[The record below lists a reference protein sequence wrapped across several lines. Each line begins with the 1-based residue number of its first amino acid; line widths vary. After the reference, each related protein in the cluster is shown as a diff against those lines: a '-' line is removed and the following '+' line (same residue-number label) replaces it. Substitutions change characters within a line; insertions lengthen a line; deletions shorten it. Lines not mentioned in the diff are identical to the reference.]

1 MKYILVNQSSKH
13 AYKVAANDVEK
24 NSSLAVEVTDE
35 LASQLESSTENLFLI
50 DGALKTLMQKHV
62 IENIDVFKNRVRSKR
77 NILLIN
83 SDWTQ
88 LSDSPL
94 DADKVSEWA
103 TYRQALRDLTDNLDE
118 NGDVTFP
125 TAP

>member
-1 MKYILVNQSSKH
+1 MKYILVNQSNKH
-13 AYKVAANDVEK
+13 AYRVAANDAEK
-24 NSSLAVEVTDE
+24 NSPLAIEVTDE
-35 LASQLESSTENLFLI
+35 IASQLESSTENLFLI
-50 DGALKTLMQKHV
+50 DGALKTLEHKHV
-62 IENIDVFKNRVRSKR
+62 IENLDLFKNRVRSKR

>member
-1 MKYILVNQSSKH
+1 MKYILLNQSSKH
-13 AYKVAANDVEK
+13 AYKVITNDAEK
-24 NSSLAVEVTDE
+24 NSPFAVEVTDE

-50 DGALKTLMQKHV
+50 DGALKTITQKRV
-62 IENIDVFKNRVRSKR
+62 IENLDVYKNKVRSKR

-94 DADKVSEWA
+94 DADKAAEWA